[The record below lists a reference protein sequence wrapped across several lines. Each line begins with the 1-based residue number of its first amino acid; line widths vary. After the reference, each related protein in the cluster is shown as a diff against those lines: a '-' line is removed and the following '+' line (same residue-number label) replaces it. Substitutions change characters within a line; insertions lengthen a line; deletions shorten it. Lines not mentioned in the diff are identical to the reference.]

1 METSADVLGNPS
13 KKMRSWK
20 KYNTQLIDTFI
31 YNGGVFFFVTCCFEC
46 INADTA
52 KHIRGGQPPY
62 ILYPYKYNIKKY
74 I

>member
-31 YNGGVFFFVTCCFEC
+31 YNGGVFFFCNVLF
-46 INADTA
+46 
-52 KHIRGGQPPY
+52 
-62 ILYPYKYNIKKY
+62 
-74 I
+74 